1 MQYLGGYVLHK
12 VHYKI
17 REMKK
22 SEKTKQAM
30 TLILALR
37 SLEMGDTWRDDL
49 SRGGALWKIS
59 DETSR
64 VFIQRNIFESI
75 QLPTSYVLY
84 HR

>member
-1 MQYLGGYVLHK
+1 MQYLAGYVLHK

-30 TLILALR
+30 TLILAQR

-59 DETSR
+59 DETS
-64 VFIQRNIFESI
+64 IQRNIFQSI